1 MAYTNILKESILM
14 NIQMNWQNIQ
24 HMDKRERKL
33 LIKQVCKISP
43 SNSKFILYGAKF
55 HLAYLLHHSECYF
68 NGKGWTTPVKE
79 FQKLG
84 WYDQSGNL
92 NAAIIMGQ
100 TTV

>member
-1 MAYTNILKESILM
+1 MAYTNILKESIIM

-33 LIKQVCKISP
+33 LIKKVCEISP
-43 SNSKFILYGAKF
+43 SSSSFVLYGAKF

-68 NGKGWTTPVKE
+68 NGKGWATPVKE

-84 WYDQSGNL
+84 WYDENKQLIVSKV
-92 NAAIIMGQ
+92 MGG
-100 TTV
+100 